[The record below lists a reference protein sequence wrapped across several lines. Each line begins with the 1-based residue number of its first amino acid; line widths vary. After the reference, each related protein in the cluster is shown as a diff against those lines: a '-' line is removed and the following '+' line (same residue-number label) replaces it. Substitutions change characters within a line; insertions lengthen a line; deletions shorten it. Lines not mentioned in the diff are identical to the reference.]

1 MKMPS
6 EIESR
11 RATKK
16 QTKSKAKK
24 NNGKNRGK
32 KTTPKTIVS
41 LWKRPEREREY
52 KAAAGAAAVVGCSYF
67 LLIQTAWW

>member
-1 MKMPS
+1 MEKIG
-6 EIESR
+6 E
-11 RATKK
+11 
-16 QTKSKAKK
+16 K
-24 NNGKNRGK
+24 N
-32 KTTPKTIVS
+32 TPNTIVS